1 MYNMLYVK
9 SNYSLL
15 SSLLTI
21 DDIIDYNIKNNRT
34 NAVICDDNMYGTMEF
49 IKKCNLKKIKPI
61 VGLEVS
67 FDNYKILL
75 YIKNYQGY
83 LNLIKICTRVNDN
96 SITIDDIIKYKDNLF
111 ILVPFDSLNFYLEHK
126 DKFMDIYLGFS
137 NKKEE
142 SEALVITKDIVY
154 LKPCLYKRKEDSD
167 YLKYLYLIRDG
178 KTLNDNIS
186 YDTLNKELEVTDII
200 NTYENIGLL
209 NTLKIVDECNLE
221 FPKPSLLLPI
231 YECPKGVDSSI
242 YLMSLAKAGL
252 SKRLNNN
259 VTKDYLDRLGYELN
273 IINNMGFANY
283 FLVVYDFI
291 RYAKKK
297 GILVG
302 PGRGS
307 AAGSLVAYS
316 LGITEIDPLKYN
328 LLFERFLNPERKTM
342 PDIDTD
348 IPDIY
353 RDDIINYVTDKY
365 GKKRVSGI
373 VTFGTLAAKQVLRDV
388 SRIFS
393 VPLYKVDRLTSFI
406 PVMSHKK
413 LDEFYRENEKFRAYI
428 NSDEVLSKVYKIASI
443 IEGFPRQIG
452 THAAGIVMC
461 KKDLDEVIPLTK
473 SDDMYLTGYS
483 MNYLEELGL
492 LKMDFLGIRNL
503 TIIMNVMDMVYKTRG
518 VKIEFNDIPL
528 DDNEVYKLFAN
539 SDTSGI
545 FQFES
550 NGMRGFLRKLKPS
563 SFDELSTAIALFRP
577 GPAEN
582 IDLYIARKEGRE
594 KVIYQDK
601 SLEPILKETYGIM
614 IYQEQIMQVANIYAG
629 YTLGEAD
636 ILRRAIS
643 KKKVDVLKNE
653 ESKFISKAKALGHG
667 ENISKTIFASILKFA
682 GYGFNK
688 SHAVAY
694 SLVAYKMAYLKVHYK
709 LEFYANLLNN
719 VIGASSKM
727 QEYLREIR
735 SHDLKVL
742 KPDINKSTNR
752 FVIDS
757 NNIIFPFSTIKG
769 VGTSV
774 SSLVLRSRDKEFT
787 DIYDAFS
794 KLVRSGVT
802 KKQLESLINA
812 DAFRNLGFN
821 KKTLITNLDSL
832 VNYGTLTI
840 DLDESLVLKPEIIIT
855 NEFPNSVLLEQEEEC
870 FGFYISNHPVT
881 TYKSKYQNIV
891 SINCIGNYFNKIVNV
906 MVMVEK
912 VKAIKTKK
920 NEDMAFI
927 TASDETGQVDFIF
940 FPRVYK
946 NNMDIK
952 KGDIC
957 IFTGTVEKRYD
968 ELQLVVS
975 KINYIRRENEEEE

>member
-1 MYNMLYVK
+1 MYNLLYVK

-21 DDIIDYNIKNNRT
+21 DDIIDYNIKNNR
-34 NAVICDDNMYGTMEF
+34 NSAILCDDNMYGTMEF
-49 IKKCNLKKIKPI
+49 IKKCTAKKIKPVI
-61 VGLEVS
+61 GLEVS
-67 FDNYKILL
+67 INNYKILL

-83 LNLIKICTRVNDN
+83 LNLIKICTLQNDN
-96 SITIDDIIKYKDNLF
+96 TLKIEDIIKYKDNLF
-111 ILVPFDSLNFYLEHK
+111 ILIPFNSKNFYLEYK
-126 DKFMDIYLGFS
+126 DKFNDIYLGFS
-137 NKKEE
+137 NKIEEEE
-142 SEALVITKDIVY
+142 SLVITKNVVY
-154 LKPCLYKRKEDSD
+154 LKPCLYKTKEDSD

-178 KTLNDNIS
+178 KTLNDNIT
-186 YDTLNKELEVTDII
+186 YDILDKSLEVSDII
-200 NTYENIGLL
+200 NTYDNIGLF
-209 NTLKIVDECNLE
+209 NTLKIVDDCNLE

-231 YECPKGVDSSI
+231 YECPKGVDSSL

-259 VTKDYLDRLGYELN
+259 VTKAYLDRLSYELN
-273 IINNMGFANY
+273 IINEMGFANY

-291 RYAKKK
+291 KYAKKK

-316 LGITEIDPLKYN
+316 LGITEIDPLQYN

-353 RDDIINYVTDKY
+353 RDDIINYVTNKY

-373 VTFGTLAAKQVLRDV
+373 VTFATLAAKQVLRDV

-393 VPLYKVDRLTSFI
+393 VPLYKVDKLTSYI

-413 LDEFYRENEKFRAYI
+413 LTDFFNENINFKEYI
-428 NSDEVLSKVYKIASI
+428 NSDETLKKVYKVACIL
-443 IEGFPRQIG
+443 EGFPRQIG

-473 SDDMYLTGYS
+473 NDDMYLTGYS

-503 TIIMNVMDMVYKTRG
+503 TIIMNCLDTVLKNKG
-518 VKIEFNDIPL
+518 IKIDFNNIPL
-528 DDNEVYKLFAN
+528 DDKETYDLFTR

-550 NGMRGFLRKLKPS
+550 SGMRNFLRKLKPS
-563 SFDELSTAIALFRP
+563 NFNDLVAAIALFRP

-582 IDLYIARKEGRE
+582 IDLYIARKEGKE

-601 SLEPILKETYGIM
+601 SLEEVLKDTYGIM
-614 IYQEQIMQVANIYAG
+614 IYQEQIMQVAHIYAG

-653 ESKFISKAKALGHG
+653 ESKFLEKSKSLGHD
-667 ENISKTIFASILKFA
+667 EKTSKTIFASILKFA

-719 VIGASSKM
+719 VIGAISKM

-735 SHDLKVL
+735 SHNLKVL
-742 KPDINKSTNR
+742 KPDINKSFNK
-752 FVIDS
+752 FIIHN

-774 SSLVLRSRDKEFT
+774 SSLILKARDKEFT
-787 DIYDAFS
+787 NIYEAFS
-794 KLVRSGVT
+794 KLVRAGVT
-802 KKQLESLINA
+802 KKQLETLILS
-812 DAFRNLGFN
+812 DCFRNLGYN

-832 VNYGTLTI
+832 INYGTLTI

-855 NEFPNSVLLEQEEEC
+855 NEFPNSILLEQEQAC

-881 TYKSKYQNIV
+881 AYKSKYQNIV
-891 SINCIGNYFNKIVNV
+891 SINNIGNYFNRIVNI

-920 NEDMAFI
+920 NEDMAFV
-927 TASDETGQVDFIF
+927 TASDETASLDFIL

-957 IFTGTVEKRYD
+957 LFTGTVEKRYD

-975 KINYIRRENEEEE
+975 KVEYIRRENEEE

>member
-353 RDDIINYVTDKY
+353 RNDIINYVTDKY

-735 SHDLKVL
+735 SHGLKVL

-812 DAFRNLGFN
+812 DAFRNFGFN

-881 TYKSKYQNIV
+881 THKSKYQNIV

>member
-528 DDNEVYKLFAN
+528 DDNDVYKLFAN

-774 SSLVLRSRDKEFT
+774 SSLVLKARDKEFT

-812 DAFRNLGFN
+812 DAFRNFGFN

-891 SINCIGNYFNKIVNV
+891 SINCIGNYFNRIVNV

-920 NEDMAFI
+920 NEDMAFV

>member
-34 NAVICDDNMYGTMEF
+34 NAIICDDNMYGTMEF
-49 IKKCNLKKIKPI
+49 IKKCNLKKIKPV

-96 SITIDDIIKYKDNLF
+96 TLTIEDIINYKDNLF
-111 ILVPFDSLNFYLEHK
+111 LLVPFDSLNFYLEHK
-126 DKFMDIYLGFS
+126 DKFTDIYLGFS
-137 NKKEE
+137 SKKEE

-259 VTKDYLDRLGYELN
+259 VTKDYLDRLSYELN

-307 AAGSLVAYS
+307 VAGSLVAYS

-413 LDEFYRENEKFRAYI
+413 LEEFYRENEKFRAYI

-518 VKIEFNDIPL
+518 ERIEFNDIPL
-528 DDNEVYKLFAN
+528 DDRDTYNLFAR

-563 SFDELSTAIALFRP
+563 CFDDLIAAIALFRP

-614 IYQEQIMQVANIYAG
+614 IYQEQIMQVANVYAG

-653 ESKFISKAKALGHG
+653 ESKFISKAKELGHDK
-667 ENISKTIFASILKFA
+667 NISKTIFSSILKFA

-719 VIGASSKM
+719 VIGATGKM

-752 FVIDS
+752 FVIDG

-774 SSLVLRSRDKEFT
+774 SSLVLRSRDKEFI

-794 KLVRSGVT
+794 KLVRGGVT
-802 KKQLESLINA
+802 KKQLESLITA
-812 DAFRNLGFN
+812 DAFRNFGFN

-891 SINCIGNYFNKIVNV
+891 SINYIGNYFNRIVNV

-920 NEDMAFI
+920 NEDMAFV

-946 NNMDIK
+946 NNIDIK

-975 KINYIRRENEEEE
+975 KINYIRRENEEEK

>member
-1 MYNMLYVK
+1 MYNLLYVK

-21 DDIIDYNIKNNRT
+21 DDIIDYNIKNNR
-34 NAVICDDNMYGTMEF
+34 NSAILCDDNMYGTMEF
-49 IKKCNLKKIKPI
+49 IKKCTAKKIKPVI
-61 VGLEVS
+61 GLEVS
-67 FDNYKILL
+67 INNYKILL

-83 LNLIKICTRVNDN
+83 LNLIKICTLQNDN
-96 SITIDDIIKYKDNLF
+96 TLKIEDIIKYKDNLF
-111 ILVPFDSLNFYLEHK
+111 ILIPFNSKNFYLEYK
-126 DKFMDIYLGFS
+126 DKFNDIYLGFS
-137 NKKEE
+137 NKIEEEE
-142 SEALVITKDIVY
+142 SLVITKNVVY
-154 LKPCLYKRKEDSD
+154 LKPCLYKTKEDSD

-178 KTLNDNIS
+178 KTLNDNIT
-186 YDTLNKELEVTDII
+186 YDILDKSLEVSDII
-200 NTYENIGLL
+200 NTYDNIGLF
-209 NTLKIVDECNLE
+209 NTLKIVDDCNLE

-231 YECPKGVDSSI
+231 YECPKGVDSSL

-259 VTKDYLDRLGYELN
+259 VTKAYLDRLSYELN
-273 IINNMGFANY
+273 IINEMGFANY

-291 RYAKKK
+291 KYAKKK

-316 LGITEIDPLKYN
+316 LGITEIDPLQYN

-353 RDDIINYVTDKY
+353 RDDIINYVTNKY

-373 VTFGTLAAKQVLRDV
+373 VTFATLAAKQVLRDV

-393 VPLYKVDRLTSFI
+393 VPLYKVDKLTSYI

-413 LDEFYRENEKFRAYI
+413 LTDFFNENINFKEYI
-428 NSDEVLSKVYKIASI
+428 NSDETLKKVYKVACIL
-443 IEGFPRQIG
+443 EGFPRQIG

-473 SDDMYLTGYS
+473 NDDMYLTGYS

-503 TIIMNVMDMVYKTRG
+503 TIIMNCLDTVLKNKG
-518 VKIEFNDIPL
+518 IKIDFNNIPL
-528 DDNEVYKLFAN
+528 DDKETYDLFTR

-550 NGMRGFLRKLKPS
+550 SGMRNFLRKLKPS
-563 SFDELSTAIALFRP
+563 NFNDLVAAIALFRP

-582 IDLYIARKEGRE
+582 IDLYIARKEGKE

-601 SLEPILKETYGIM
+601 SLEEVLKDTYGIM
-614 IYQEQIMQVANIYAG
+614 IYQEQIMQVAHIYAG

-653 ESKFISKAKALGHG
+653 ESKFLEKSKSLGHD
-667 ENISKTIFASILKFA
+667 EKTSKTIFASILKFA

-719 VIGASSKM
+719 VIGAISKM

-735 SHDLKVL
+735 SHNLKVL
-742 KPDINKSTNR
+742 KPDINKSFNK
-752 FVIDS
+752 FIIH
-757 NNIIFPFSTIKG
+757 NNNTIFPFSTIKG

-774 SSLVLRSRDKEFT
+774 SSLILKARDKEFT
-787 DIYDAFS
+787 NIYEAFS
-794 KLVRSGVT
+794 KLVRAGVT
-802 KKQLESLINA
+802 KKQLETLILS
-812 DAFRNLGFN
+812 DCFRNLGYN

-832 VNYGTLTI
+832 INYGTITI
-840 DLDESLVLKPEIIIT
+840 DLDES
-855 NEFPNSVLLEQEEEC
+855 
-870 FGFYISNHPVT
+870 
-881 TYKSKYQNIV
+881 
-891 SINCIGNYFNKIVNV
+891 
-906 MVMVEK
+906 
-912 VKAIKTKK
+912 
-920 NEDMAFI
+920 
-927 TASDETGQVDFIF
+927 
-940 FPRVYK
+940 
-946 NNMDIK
+946 
-952 KGDIC
+952 
-957 IFTGTVEKRYD
+957 
-968 ELQLVVS
+968 
-975 KINYIRRENEEEE
+975 

>member
-406 PVMSHKK
+406 HVMSHKK

-528 DDNEVYKLFAN
+528 DDNDVYKLFAN

-812 DAFRNLGFN
+812 DAFRNFGFN

-881 TYKSKYQNIV
+881 THKSKYQNIV
-891 SINCIGNYFNKIVNV
+891 SINCIGNYFNRIVNV

-920 NEDMAFI
+920 NEDMAFV

>member
-1 MYNMLYVK
+1 MFNMFYVK

-15 SSLLTI
+15 NSLLTI
-21 DDIIDYNIKNNRT
+21 DDIINYNIEKKNKV
-34 NAVICDDNMYGTMEF
+34 AILCDNNMYGTMEF
-49 IKKCNLKKIKPI
+49 IKKCQEQGLKPI
-61 VGLEVS
+61 VGLEITIE
-67 FDNYKILL
+67 NYKVLL
-75 YIKNYQGY
+75 FVKNYQGY
-83 LNLIKICTRVNDN
+83 LNLIKICTRQNDR
-96 SITIDDIIKYKDNLF
+96 TLTLEDISEYKDNLIF
-111 ILVPFDSLNFYLEHK
+111 LVPYSDLKFYLDYRNK
-126 DKFMDIYLGFS
+126 IDDIYLGFS

-142 SEALVITKDIVY
+142 LDALVITKDIIY
-154 LKPCLYKRKEDSD
+154 LKMCLYKNKEDCD

-178 KTLNDNIS
+178 KTLNDNVI
-186 YDTLNKELEVTDII
+186 YDVLDKELVVSDVV
-200 NTYENIGLL
+200 NTYENIGLF
-209 NTLKIVDECNLE
+209 NTLKVGDECNLE
-221 FPKPSLLLPI
+221 FPKFSLLMPL
-231 YECPKGVDSSI
+231 YECPNGVDASI
-242 YLMSLAKAGL
+242 YLENLAKAGL
-252 SKRLNNN
+252 SKRLNRN
-259 VTKDYLDRLGYELN
+259 VNKVYFDRLKYELD
-273 IINNMGFANY
+273 IINKMGFANY

-291 RYAKKK
+291 RYAKKN

-316 LGITEIDPLKYN
+316 LGITEIDPIQYN

-348 IPDIY
+348 IPDVY
-353 RDDIINYVTDKY
+353 REDIISYVTNKY
-365 GKKRVSGI
+365 GEKKVSGI
-373 VTFGTLAAKQVLRDV
+373 VTFSTLAAKQVLRDV
-388 SRIFS
+388 CRVFN

-406 PVMSHKK
+406 PLMSHKK
-413 LDEFYRENEKFRAYI
+413 LIDFFNENNSFKQYI
-428 NSDEVLSKVYKIASI
+428 LNDNILTKVYKVALI

-461 KKDLDEVIPLTK
+461 RKDLDEVIPLTK
-473 SDDMYLTGYS
+473 NDDMYLTGYS

-503 TIIMNVMDMVYKTRG
+503 TIIMNIMKMVKENRN
-518 VKIEFNDIPL
+518 IAIDFNTIPL
-528 DDNEVYKLFAN
+528 DDSRVYELF
-539 SDTSGI
+539 SKGDTSGI

-550 NGMRGFLRKLKPS
+550 SGMRGFLRKLKPNN
-563 SFDELSTAIALFRP
+563 FNDIVAAIALFRP

-601 SLEPILKETYGIM
+601 SLEGVLRDTYGIM
-614 IYQEQIMQVANIYAG
+614 IYQEQIMQVAHMYAG

-643 KKKVDVLKNE
+643 KKKIDVLQAE
-653 ESKFISKAKALGHG
+653 ESKFLYKAKELGHDYDT
-667 ENISKTIFASILKFA
+667 SKTIFASIMKFA

-735 SHDLKVL
+735 SHNLKVL
-742 KPDINKSTNR
+742 KPDINKSFNK
-752 FVIDS
+752 FVVSD

-774 SSLVLRSRDKEFT
+774 SSLVLKARDKEFV

-794 KLVRSGVT
+794 KLVRAGVT
-802 KKQLESLINA
+802 KKQLESLILA
-812 DAFRNLGFN
+812 GAFRNFGYN
-821 KKTLITNLDSL
+821 KRTLITNLDSL
-832 VNYGTLTI
+832 SNYGTLTI
-840 DLDESLVLKPEIIIT
+840 DLDESLVLKPEITVI
-855 NEFPNSVLLEQEEEC
+855 NEFPNNILLEQEQTY

-881 TYKSKYQNIV
+881 TYKSKYQNVV
-891 SINCIGNYFNKIVNV
+891 SINNVSNYFNKIVNV
-906 MVMVEK
+906 MIMVEK

-920 NEDMAFI
+920 NEDMAFV
-927 TASDETGQVDFIF
+927 TASDETGSLDFIF
-940 FPRVYK
+940 FPKVYK
-946 NNMDIK
+946 NNMNVK

-975 KINYIRRENEEEE
+975 KVDYIRRENEEA

>member
-1 MYNMLYVK
+1 MYNLLYVK

-15 SSLLTI
+15 NSLLTI
-21 DDIIDYNIKNNRT
+21 DDIIDFNLKNNKT
-34 NAVICDDNMYGTMEF
+34 AAVICDDNMYGVMEF
-49 IKKCNLKKIKPI
+49 IKKCSAKKIKPV

-67 FDNYKILL
+67 IDNYKILL
-75 YIKNYQGY
+75 YTKNYQGY
-83 LNLIKICTRVNDN
+83 LNLIKICTRQNDY
-96 SITIDDIIKYKDNLF
+96 TLKLEDIIQYKDNLIF
-111 ILVPFDSLNFYLEHK
+111 VIPFSSLDFYLK
-126 DKFMDIYLGFS
+126 NKNNLVDIYLGFS
-137 NKKEE
+137 NKQEE
-142 SEALVITKDIVY
+142 SEALIITKNIVY
-154 LKPCLYKRKEDSD
+154 IKLCLYKTKEDSD

-178 KTLNDNIS
+178 KTINDNIT
-186 YDTLNKELEVTDII
+186 YDILDKELEVRDII
-200 NTYENIGLL
+200 NTYENVGLL
-209 NTLKIVDECNLE
+209 NTLKIVESCNLE
-221 FPKPSLLLPI
+221 FPKSSLLLPI
-231 YECPKGVDSSI
+231 YECPKGIETSI

-252 SKRLNNN
+252 TKRLNNN
-259 VTKDYLDRLGYELN
+259 VPKKYLDRLSYELN
-273 IINNMGFANY
+273 IIKKLGFANY

-328 LLFERFLNPERKTM
+328 LLFERFLNPERETM

-353 RDDIINYVTDKY
+353 RDDLINYVTDKY

-373 VTFGTLAAKQVLRDV
+373 VTFATLAAKQVLRDV
-388 SRIFS
+388 CRIFS
-393 VPLYKVDRLTSFI
+393 VPLYKVDKLTSFI

-413 LDEFYRENEKFRAYI
+413 LSDFYNENSNFKEY
-428 NSDEVLSKVYKIASI
+428 VLSDNTLSKIYKISCTL
-443 IEGFPRQIG
+443 EGFPRQIG

-473 SDDMYLTGYS
+473 SDNMYLTGYS

-503 TIIMNVMDMVYKTRG
+503 TIIMNVIDMVFKNRG
-518 VKIEFNDIPL
+518 VKIDFNNIPL
-528 DDNEVYKLFAN
+528 DDSEVYNLFAS

-550 NGMRGFLRKLKPS
+550 NGMRSFLRKLKPT
-563 SFDELSTAIALFRP
+563 SFADLIAAIALFRP

-601 SLEPILKETYGIM
+601 SLEPILKDTYGIM
-614 IYQEQIMQVANIYAG
+614 IYQEQIMQVAHVYAG

-643 KKKVDVLKNE
+643 KKKVDILKNE
-653 ESKFISKAKALGHG
+653 ESKFIDKALKLGHDI
-667 ENISKTIFASILKFA
+667 NTSKTIFASILKFA

-719 VIGASSKM
+719 VIGATTKM
-727 QEYLREIR
+727 QEYLREVR
-735 SHDLKVL
+735 SHNLKVL
-742 KPDINKSTNR
+742 KPDINKSTNK
-752 FVIDS
+752 FVIDD
-757 NNIIFPFSTIKG
+757 NNIIFPFTTIKG
-769 VGTSV
+769 VGLSV
-774 SSLVLRSRDKEFT
+774 SNLVLKSRDKEFI

-794 KLVRSGVT
+794 KLIRNGVT
-802 KKQLESLINA
+802 KKQLETLINA

-821 KKTLITNLDSL
+821 KKTLVTNLDSL

-840 DLDESLVLKPEIIIT
+840 DLDESLVLKPEMIIT
-855 NEFPNSVLLEQEEEC
+855 NEFSNSILLEQEQNC

-881 TYKSKYQNIV
+881 TYKSKYQNII
-891 SINCIGNYFNKIVNV
+891 SINNISNYFNKIINV

-912 VKAIKTKK
+912 IKVIKTKK

-927 TASDETGQVDFIF
+927 TASDETGFLDFIF

-946 NNMDIK
+946 NNMNIK

-957 IFTGTVEKRYD
+957 IFTGTVEKRYN

-975 KINYIRRENEEEE
+975 KIEYIRRENEEE

>member
-34 NAVICDDNMYGTMEF
+34 NAIICDDNMYGTMEF
-49 IKKCNLKKIKPI
+49 IKKCNLKKIKPV

-96 SITIDDIIKYKDNLF
+96 TLTIEDIINYKDNLF
-111 ILVPFDSLNFYLEHK
+111 LLVPFDSLNFYLEHK
-126 DKFMDIYLGFS
+126 DKFTDIYLGFS

-209 NTLKIVDECNLE
+209 NTLKIVDECILE

-259 VTKDYLDRLGYELN
+259 VTKDYLDRLSYELN

-413 LDEFYRENEKFRAYI
+413 LEEFYRENEKFRAYI
-428 NSDEVLSKVYKIASI
+428 NSDETLSKVYKVASI

-518 VKIEFNDIPL
+518 ERIEFNDIPL
-528 DDNEVYKLFAN
+528 DDRDTYTLFAR

-563 SFDELSTAIALFRP
+563 SFDDLIAAIALFRP

-653 ESKFISKAKALGHG
+653 ESKFISKAKELGHD
-667 ENISKTIFASILKFA
+667 ESISKTIFASILKFA

-752 FVIDS
+752 FVIDG

-774 SSLVLRSRDKEFT
+774 SSLVLRSRDKKIT

-794 KLVRSGVT
+794 KLVRGGVT
-802 KKQLESLINA
+802 KKQLESLIKA
-812 DAFRNLGFN
+812 DAFRNLGYN

-855 NEFPNSVLLEQEEEC
+855 NEFPNSVLLEQEEDC

-891 SINCIGNYFNKIVNV
+891 SINCIGNYFNRIVNV

>member
-1 MYNMLYVK
+1 MIIIYNMLYVK

-49 IKKCNLKKIKPI
+49 IKKCNLKKIKPV

-111 ILVPFDSLNFYLEHK
+111 VLVPFDSLNFYLEHK
-126 DKFMDIYLGFS
+126 DKFTDIYLGFS

-461 KKDLDEVIPLTK
+461 
-473 SDDMYLTGYS
+473 
-483 MNYLEELGL
+483 
-492 LKMDFLGIRNL
+492 
-503 TIIMNVMDMVYKTRG
+503 
-518 VKIEFNDIPL
+518 
-528 DDNEVYKLFAN
+528 
-539 SDTSGI
+539 
-545 FQFES
+545 
-550 NGMRGFLRKLKPS
+550 
-563 SFDELSTAIALFRP
+563 
-577 GPAEN
+577 
-582 IDLYIARKEGRE
+582 
-594 KVIYQDK
+594 
-601 SLEPILKETYGIM
+601 
-614 IYQEQIMQVANIYAG
+614 
-629 YTLGEAD
+629 
-636 ILRRAIS
+636 
-643 KKKVDVLKNE
+643 
-653 ESKFISKAKALGHG
+653 
-667 ENISKTIFASILKFA
+667 
-682 GYGFNK
+682 
-688 SHAVAY
+688 
-694 SLVAYKMAYLKVHYK
+694 
-709 LEFYANLLNN
+709 
-719 VIGASSKM
+719 
-727 QEYLREIR
+727 
-735 SHDLKVL
+735 
-742 KPDINKSTNR
+742 
-752 FVIDS
+752 
-757 NNIIFPFSTIKG
+757 
-769 VGTSV
+769 
-774 SSLVLRSRDKEFT
+774 
-787 DIYDAFS
+787 
-794 KLVRSGVT
+794 
-802 KKQLESLINA
+802 
-812 DAFRNLGFN
+812 
-821 KKTLITNLDSL
+821 
-832 VNYGTLTI
+832 
-840 DLDESLVLKPEIIIT
+840 
-855 NEFPNSVLLEQEEEC
+855 
-870 FGFYISNHPVT
+870 
-881 TYKSKYQNIV
+881 
-891 SINCIGNYFNKIVNV
+891 
-906 MVMVEK
+906 
-912 VKAIKTKK
+912 
-920 NEDMAFI
+920 
-927 TASDETGQVDFIF
+927 
-940 FPRVYK
+940 
-946 NNMDIK
+946 
-952 KGDIC
+952 
-957 IFTGTVEKRYD
+957 
-968 ELQLVVS
+968 
-975 KINYIRRENEEEE
+975 

>member
-34 NAVICDDNMYGTMEF
+34 NAIICDDNMYGTMEF
-49 IKKCNLKKIKPI
+49 IKKCNLKKIKPV

-111 ILVPFDSLNFYLEHK
+111 LLVPFDSLNFYLEHK
-126 DKFMDIYLGFS
+126 DKFTDIYLGFS

-154 LKPCLYKRKEDSD
+154 LKPCLYKSKEDSD

-221 FPKPSLLLPI
+221 FPKPILLLPI

-413 LDEFYRENEKFRAYI
+413 LEEFYRENEKFRAYI

-518 VKIEFNDIPL
+518 ERIEFNDIPL
-528 DDNEVYKLFAN
+528 DDRDTYNLFAR

-563 SFDELSTAIALFRP
+563 SFDDLIAAIALFRP

-614 IYQEQIMQVANIYAG
+614 IYQEQIMQVANVYAG

-653 ESKFISKAKALGHG
+653 ESKFISKAKELGHD
-667 ENISKTIFASILKFA
+667 ESISKTIFASILKFA

-742 KPDINKSTNR
+742 KP
-752 FVIDS
+752 
-757 NNIIFPFSTIKG
+757 
-769 VGTSV
+769 
-774 SSLVLRSRDKEFT
+774 
-787 DIYDAFS
+787 
-794 KLVRSGVT
+794 
-802 KKQLESLINA
+802 
-812 DAFRNLGFN
+812 
-821 KKTLITNLDSL
+821 
-832 VNYGTLTI
+832 
-840 DLDESLVLKPEIIIT
+840 
-855 NEFPNSVLLEQEEEC
+855 
-870 FGFYISNHPVT
+870 
-881 TYKSKYQNIV
+881 
-891 SINCIGNYFNKIVNV
+891 
-906 MVMVEK
+906 
-912 VKAIKTKK
+912 
-920 NEDMAFI
+920 
-927 TASDETGQVDFIF
+927 
-940 FPRVYK
+940 
-946 NNMDIK
+946 
-952 KGDIC
+952 
-957 IFTGTVEKRYD
+957 
-968 ELQLVVS
+968 
-975 KINYIRRENEEEE
+975 

>member
-1 MYNMLYVK
+1 MYNLLYVK

-21 DDIIDYNIKNNRT
+21 DDIIDYSINNNIP
-34 NAVICDDNMYGTMEF
+34 NAVIVDDNMYGVMEF
-49 IKKCNLKKIKPI
+49 IKKCNLKKIKPVI
-61 VGLEVS
+61 GLELAIN
-67 FDNYKILL
+67 NYKILAFV
-75 YIKNYQGY
+75 KNYNGY
-83 LNLIKICTRVNDN
+83 LNLIKLCTLQNDK
-96 SITIDDIIKYKDNLF
+96 TLKIDDIFNHQDNLIF
-111 ILVPFDSLNFYLEHK
+111 TIPYNSLDFYLNYK
-126 DKFMDIYLGFS
+126 DKFQEIYLGFS
-137 NKKEE
+137 NKLEE
-142 SEALVITKDIVY
+142 GESLVITKNVVY

-178 KTLNDNIS
+178 KTLNDNIT
-186 YDTLNKELEVTDII
+186 YDILNKELEVTDII
-200 NTYENIGLL
+200 NTYDNIGLL
-209 NTLKIVDECNLE
+209 NTLKIVDSCNLE
-221 FPKPSLLLPI
+221 FPKAQLLLPI
-231 YECPKGVDSSI
+231 YECPNGVSSSI
-242 YLMSLAKAGL
+242 YLASLSKVGL

-259 VTKDYLDRLGYELN
+259 ISKEYIDRLNYEISVIDKL
-273 IINNMGFANY
+273 GFSNY

-373 VTFGTLAAKQVLRDV
+373 VTFGTLAAKQVLRDI

-413 LDEFYRENEKFRAYI
+413 LSELIGENNSFREYI
-428 NSDEVLSKVYKIASI
+428 NSDETLSKVFKIASI

-461 KKDLDEVIPLTK
+461 RKDLDEVIPLTK
-473 SDDMYLTGYS
+473 NDDMYLTGYS

-503 TIIMNVMDMVYKTRG
+503 TIIMNVIDMVLKNRG
-518 VKIEFNDIPL
+518 VKIDFNNIPL
-528 DDNEVYKLFAN
+528 NDSDVYRLFAN
-539 SDTSGI
+539 GETTGI

-550 NGMRGFLRKLKPS
+550 SGMRNFLRKLKPN
-563 SFDELSTAIALFRP
+563 SFDDLIAAIALFRP

-582 IDLYIARKEGRE
+582 IDLYIARREGKE

-601 SLEPILKETYGIM
+601 LLEPILKETYGIM
-614 IYQEQIMQVANIYAG
+614 IYQEQIMRVANVYAG

-643 KKKVDVLKNE
+643 KKKVNVLKSE
-653 ESKFISKAKALGHG
+653 ESRFLEKASKLGHDI
-667 ENISKTIFASILKFA
+667 NTSKTIFACILKFA

-709 LEFYANLLNN
+709 LEFYTNLLNN
-719 VIGASSKM
+719 VIGATSKM
-727 QEYLREIR
+727 QEYIREIR
-735 SHDLKVL
+735 SHNIKVL
-742 KPDINKSTNR
+742 KPDINKSTDK
-752 FVIDS
+752 FIIDDG
-757 NNIIFPFSTIKG
+757 NIIFPITTIKG

-774 SSLVLRSRDKEFT
+774 SSLVIRARDKKFT
-787 DIYDAFS
+787 DIYEAFS
-794 KLVRSGVT
+794 RLVSSGVS
-802 KKQLESLINA
+802 KKQLESLIKA
-812 DAFRNLGFN
+812 DVFRGFGYN

-832 VNYGTLTI
+832 VNYGSLTI

-855 NEFPNSVLLEQEEEC
+855 NEYQDSVLLEQEIEC

-881 TYKSKYQNIV
+881 AYKGKYQNTVNIKM
-891 SINCIGNYFNKIVNV
+891 IGNYFNRIVSV
-906 MVMVEK
+906 IVMVEK

-927 TASDETGQVDFIF
+927 TSSDETGSIDFIF
-940 FPRVYK
+940 FPRVYR
-946 NNMDIK
+946 NYMDIK

-968 ELQLVVS
+968 ELQVVVS
-975 KINYIRRENEEEE
+975 KMTFLRRENEEE

>member
-774 SSLVLRSRDKEFT
+774 SSLVLKARDKEFT

-812 DAFRNLGFN
+812 DAFRNFGFN

-927 TASDETGQVDFIF
+927 TASDETGSIDFIF

>member
-1 MYNMLYVK
+1 MFNMLYVK

-21 DDIIDYNIKNNRT
+21 DDIIDYNVKNNRT

-49 IKKCNLKKIKPI
+49 IKKCNLKKIKPVI
-61 VGLEVS
+61 GLEVS
-67 FDNYKILL
+67 INNYKILL

-96 SITIDDIIKYKDNLF
+96 TLTIEDIINYKDNLF
-111 ILVPFDSLNFYLEHK
+111 FLVSFSSLDFYLEYR
-126 DKFMDIYLGFS
+126 DKIKDIYLGFS

-142 SEALVITKDIVY
+142 SEALVITRDIVY
-154 LKPCLYKRKEDSD
+154 LKPCLYKNKEDSD

-178 KTLNDNIS
+178 KTLNDNIN
-186 YDTLNKELEVTDII
+186 YDILNKELEVTDII
-200 NTYENIGLL
+200 NTYDNIGLL

-242 YLMSLAKAGL
+242 YLISLARAGL
-252 SKRLNNN
+252 TKRLNNN
-259 VTKDYLDRLGYELN
+259 VSKEYLDRLSYELN

-353 RDDIINYVTDKY
+353 RDDIINYVTNKY

-413 LDEFYRENEKFRAYI
+413 LDEFYKENNNFREYI
-428 NSDEVLSKVYKIASI
+428 KNDEVLSKVYKIASI

-503 TIIMNVMDMVYKTRG
+503 TIIMNVMDMVYNTREI
-518 VKIEFNDIPL
+518 KIDFNNIPL
-528 DDNEVYKLFAN
+528 DDRDTYDLFAR

-550 NGMRGFLRKLKPS
+550 SGMRNFLRKLKPS
-563 SFDELSTAIALFRP
+563 CFDDLIAAIALFRP

-614 IYQEQIMQVANIYAG
+614 IYQEQIMQVANVYAG

-643 KKKVDVLKNE
+643 KKKIDVLKNE
-653 ESKFISKAKALGHG
+653 ESKFISKAKALGHD
-667 ENISKTIFASILKFA
+667 EKISKTIFASILKFA

-719 VIGASSKM
+719 VIGATGKM
-727 QEYLREIR
+727 QEYLREVR
-735 SHDLKVL
+735 SHNLKVL

-752 FVIDS
+752 FIIDN
-757 NNIIFPFSTIKG
+757 NNIIFPFTTIKG
-769 VGTSV
+769 VGSSV
-774 SSLVLRSRDKEFT
+774 SNVVLRSRDKEFA

-794 KLVRSGVT
+794 KLVRGGVT

-812 DAFRNLGFN
+812 DAFRNLGYN

-832 VNYGTLTI
+832 VNYGSLTI

-855 NEFPNSVLLEQEEEC
+855 NEFPNSVLLDQEIDC

-881 TYKSKYQNIV
+881 AYKSKYQNI
-891 SINCIGNYFNKIVNV
+891 ININNLSNYFNRIVST

-920 NEDMAFI
+920 NEDMAFV
-927 TASDETGQVDFIF
+927 TASDETGSIDFIF

-957 IFTGTVEKRYD
+957 IFTGTVEKRFN
-968 ELQLVVS
+968 ELQLVIS
-975 KINYIRRENEEEE
+975 KIEYVRRENEEEE

>member
-21 DDIIDYNIKNNRT
+21 DDIIDYNIKNNR
-34 NAVICDDNMYGTMEF
+34 NSAILCDDNMYGTMEF
-49 IKKCNLKKIKPI
+49 IKKCTAKKIKPVI
-61 VGLEVS
+61 GLEVS
-67 FDNYKILL
+67 INNYKILL

-83 LNLIKICTRVNDN
+83 LNLIKICTLQNDN
-96 SITIDDIIKYKDNLF
+96 TLKIEDIIKYKDNLF
-111 ILVPFDSLNFYLEHK
+111 ILIPFNSKNFYLEYK
-126 DKFMDIYLGFS
+126 DKFNDIYLGFS
-137 NKKEE
+137 NKIEEEE
-142 SEALVITKDIVY
+142 SLVITKNVVY
-154 LKPCLYKRKEDSD
+154 LKPCLYKTKEDSD

-178 KTLNDNIS
+178 KTLNDNIT
-186 YDTLNKELEVTDII
+186 YDILDKSLEVSDII
-200 NTYENIGLL
+200 NTYDNIGLF
-209 NTLKIVDECNLE
+209 NTLKIVDDCNLE

-231 YECPKGVDSSI
+231 YECPKGVDSSL

-259 VTKDYLDRLGYELN
+259 VTKAYLDRLSYELN
-273 IINNMGFANY
+273 IINEMGFANY

-291 RYAKKK
+291 KYAKKK

-316 LGITEIDPLKYN
+316 LGITEIDPLQYN

-353 RDDIINYVTDKY
+353 RDDIINYVTNKY

-373 VTFGTLAAKQVLRDV
+373 VTFATLAAKQVLRDV

-393 VPLYKVDRLTSFI
+393 VPLYKVDKLTSYI

-413 LDEFYRENEKFRAYI
+413 LTDFFNENINFKEYI
-428 NSDEVLSKVYKIASI
+428 NSDETLKKVYKVACIL
-443 IEGFPRQIG
+443 EGFPRQIG

-473 SDDMYLTGYS
+473 NDDMYLTGYS

-503 TIIMNVMDMVYKTRG
+503 TIIMNCLDTVLKNKG
-518 VKIEFNDIPL
+518 IKIDFNNIPL
-528 DDNEVYKLFAN
+528 DDKETYDLFTR

-550 NGMRGFLRKLKPS
+550 SGMRNFLRKLKPS
-563 SFDELSTAIALFRP
+563 NFNDLVAAIALFRP

-582 IDLYIARKEGRE
+582 IDLYIARKEGKE

-601 SLEPILKETYGIM
+601 SLEEVLKDTYGIM
-614 IYQEQIMQVANIYAG
+614 IYQEQIMQVAHIYAG

-653 ESKFISKAKALGHG
+653 ESKFLEKSKSLGHD
-667 ENISKTIFASILKFA
+667 EKTSKTIFASILKFA

-719 VIGASSKM
+719 VIGAISKM

-735 SHDLKVL
+735 SHNLKVL
-742 KPDINKSTNR
+742 KPDINKSFNK
-752 FVIDS
+752 FIIH
-757 NNIIFPFSTIKG
+757 NNNTIFPFSTIKG

-774 SSLVLRSRDKEFT
+774 SSLILKARDKEFT
-787 DIYDAFS
+787 NIYEAFS
-794 KLVRSGVT
+794 KLVRAGVT
-802 KKQLESLINA
+802 KKQLETLILS
-812 DAFRNLGFN
+812 DCFRNLGYN

-832 VNYGTLTI
+832 INYGTLTI

-855 NEFPNSVLLEQEEEC
+855 NEFPNSILLEQEQAC

-881 TYKSKYQNIV
+881 AYKSKYQNIV
-891 SINCIGNYFNKIVNV
+891 SINNIGNYFNRIVNI

-920 NEDMAFI
+920 NEDMAFV
-927 TASDETGQVDFIF
+927 TASDETASLDFIL

-957 IFTGTVEKRYD
+957 LFTGTVEKRYD

-975 KINYIRRENEEEE
+975 KVEYIRRENEEE

>member
-34 NAVICDDNMYGTMEF
+34 SAVICDDNMYGTMEF
-49 IKKCNLKKIKPI
+49 IKKCNLKKIKPV

-111 ILVPFDSLNFYLEHK
+111 LLVPFDSLNFYLEHK
-126 DKFMDIYLGFS
+126 DKFTDIYLGFS

-231 YECPKGVDSSI
+231 YECPKDVDSSI

-259 VTKDYLDRLGYELN
+259 VTKDYLDRLCYELN

-348 IPDIY
+348 IPDVY

-413 LDEFYRENEKFRAYI
+413 LEEFYRENEKFRAYI
-428 NSDEVLSKVYKIASI
+428 NSDETLSKVYKIASI

-518 VKIEFNDIPL
+518 ERIEFNDIPL
-528 DDNEVYKLFAN
+528 DDNEVYRLFAN

-594 KVIYQDK
+594 KVIYQDE

-614 IYQEQIMQVANIYAG
+614 IYQEQIMQVANVYAG

-653 ESKFISKAKALGHG
+653 ESKFISKAKALGHD
-667 ENISKTIFASILKFA
+667 ESISKTIFASILKFA

-774 SSLVLRSRDKEFT
+774 SSLVLKSRDKEFT

-794 KLVRSGVT
+794 KLVRGGVT
-802 KKQLESLINA
+802 KKQLEYLIK
-812 DAFRNLGFN
+812 DDDFRNLGYN

-855 NEFPNSVLLEQEEEC
+855 NEFPNSVLLEQEEDC

-891 SINCIGNYFNKIVNV
+891 SINCIGNYFNRIVNV

-920 NEDMAFI
+920 NEDMAFV
-927 TASDETGQVDFIF
+927 TSSDETGQIDFIF

>member
-126 DKFMDIYLGFS
+126 DKFTDIYLGFS

-154 LKPCLYKRKEDSD
+154 LKPCLYKSKEDSD

-528 DDNEVYKLFAN
+528 DDNDVYKLFAN

-812 DAFRNLGFN
+812 DAFRNFGFN

-881 TYKSKYQNIV
+881 THKSKYQNIV
-891 SINCIGNYFNKIVNV
+891 SINCIGNYFNRIVNV

-920 NEDMAFI
+920 NEDMAFV

>member
-154 LKPCLYKRKEDSD
+154 LKPCLYKSKEDSD

-221 FPKPSLLLPI
+221 LPKPSLLLPI
-231 YECPKGVDSSI
+231 YECPKDVDSSI

-528 DDNEVYKLFAN
+528 DDNDVYKLFAN

-653 ESKFISKAKALGHG
+653 ESKFISKAKALGHD
-667 ENISKTIFASILKFA
+667 ESISKTIFASILKFA

-719 VIGASSKM
+719 VIGATGKM

-752 FVIDS
+752 FVIDG

-802 KKQLESLINA
+802 KKQLESLITA

-881 TYKSKYQNIV
+881 THKSKYQNIV
-891 SINCIGNYFNKIVNV
+891 SINCIGNYFNRIVNV

-920 NEDMAFI
+920 NEDMAFV

>member
-126 DKFMDIYLGFS
+126 DKFTDIYLGFS

-528 DDNEVYKLFAN
+528 DDNDVYKLFAN

-601 SLEPILKETYGIM
+601 SLEHILKETYGIM

-653 ESKFISKAKALGHG
+653 ESKFISKAKALGHD
-667 ENISKTIFASILKFA
+667 ESISKTIFASILKFA

-774 SSLVLRSRDKEFT
+774 SSLVLKARDKEFT

-812 DAFRNLGFN
+812 DAFRNFGFN

-881 TYKSKYQNIV
+881 THKSKYQNIV
-891 SINCIGNYFNKIVNV
+891 SINCIGNYFNRIVNV

-920 NEDMAFI
+920 NEDMAFV

>member
-1 MYNMLYVK
+1 MNQILATSNPTTKKTKQKRSGGPADIKTVVRVFAIVMLVFGMFMIGTGSYAIYKDNEANNSEV
-9 SNYSLL
+9 
-15 SSLLTI
+15 
-21 DDIIDYNIKNNRT
+21 IKPVITETVNEDNT
-34 NAVICDDNMYGTMEF
+34 AVILNVTHDKAIDRIEYSWNNGEVQTITGNGRRNIEVDIEIPGGTNTLNVKAIDVQGQE
-49 IKKCNLKKIKPI
+49 ISTDKK
-61 VGLEVS
+61 
-67 FDNYKILL
+67 Y
-75 YIKNYQGY
+75 
-83 LNLIKICTRVNDN
+83 
-96 SITIDDIIKYKDNLF
+96 TIDDIIKYKDNLF
-111 ILVPFDSLNFYLEHK
+111 FLIPFSSLNFYLEYK
-126 DKFMDIYLGFS
+126 DKITDIYLGFS

-142 SEALVITKDIVY
+142 SDALVITKDVVY
-154 LKPCLYKRKEDSD
+154 LKPCLYKNKEDSD

-178 KTLNDNIS
+178 KTLNDNVT
-186 YDTLNKELEVTDII
+186 YDILDKAIEDSDVI
-200 NTYENIGLL
+200 NTYSNIGLL
-209 NTLKIVDECNLE
+209 NTLKIVDACNLE
-221 FPKPSLLLPI
+221 FPKASLLLPI

-242 YLMSLAKAGL
+242 YLISLAKAGL
-252 SKRLNNN
+252 TKRLNNN
-259 VTKDYLDRLGYELN
+259 ITKDYLDRLSYELD
-273 IINNMGFANY
+273 IIKNMVFSNY

-353 RDDIINYVTDKY
+353 RDDIINYVTNKY

-373 VTFGTLAAKQVLRDV
+373 VTFGTLAAKQVLRDT
-388 SRIFS
+388 SRIFN

-413 LDEFYRENEKFRAYI
+413 LNEFYKENNNFREYI
-428 NSDEVLSKVYKIASI
+428 NSDITLSKVYKVASI

-461 KKDLDEVIPLTK
+461 KMDLDEVIPLTK

-518 VKIEFNDIPL
+518 ERIDFNTIPL
-528 DDNEVYKLFAN
+528 DDRDTYNLFAR

-550 NGMRGFLRKLKPS
+550 NGMRSFLRKLKPS
-563 SFDELSTAIALFRP
+563 SFDDLIAAIALFRP

-614 IYQEQIMQVANIYAG
+614 IYQEQIMQVAHVYAG

-653 ESKFISKAKALGHG
+653 ESKFISKAKALGHDDAT
-667 ENISKTIFASILKFA
+667 SKTLFASILKFA

-709 LEFYANLLNN
+709 LEFYVNLLNN
-719 VIGASSKM
+719 VIGAAGKM
-727 QEYLREIR
+727 QEYIREIR
-735 SHDLKVL
+735 SNNIKVL
-742 KPDINKSTNR
+742 KPNINKSTNG
-752 FVIDS
+752 FVIDG

-769 VGTSV
+769 VGSSV
-774 SSLVLRSRDKEFT
+774 SNLVLKARDEEFT

-794 KLVRSGVT
+794 KLVRCGVT

-812 DAFRNLGFN
+812 DAFRNLGYN

-832 VNYGTLTI
+832 VNYGSLTI

-855 NEFPNSVLLEQEEEC
+855 NEYQDSVLLEQEIEC

-881 TYKSKYQNIV
+881 I
-891 SINCIGNYFNKIVNV
+891 
-906 MVMVEK
+906 
-912 VKAIKTKK
+912 
-920 NEDMAFI
+920 
-927 TASDETGQVDFIF
+927 
-940 FPRVYK
+940 YK
-946 NNMDIK
+946 NNYNNIIGLSKTGKNNFIVALKECNINPSNIK
-952 KGDIC
+952 SFKFLIIDHKFNKQC
-957 IFTGTVEKRYD
+957 
-968 ELQLVVS
+968 L
-975 KINYIRRENEEEE
+975 

>member
-21 DDIIDYNIKNNRT
+21 DDIIDFNIKNNRT
-34 NAVICDDNMYGTMEF
+34 NAIICDDNMYGTMEF
-49 IKKCNLKKIKPI
+49 IKKCNLKKIKPV

-111 ILVPFDSLNFYLEHK
+111 LLVPFDSLNFYLEHK
-126 DKFMDIYLGFS
+126 DKFTDIYLGFS

-221 FPKPSLLLPI
+221 LPKPSLLLPI

-413 LDEFYRENEKFRAYI
+413 LEEFYRENEKFRAYI
-428 NSDEVLSKVYKIASI
+428 NSDETLSKVYKVASI

-518 VKIEFNDIPL
+518 ERIEFNDIPL
-528 DDNEVYKLFAN
+528 DDNEVYRLFAN

-563 SFDELSTAIALFRP
+563 SFDDLIAAIALFRP

-614 IYQEQIMQVANIYAG
+614 IYQEQIMQVANVYAG

-653 ESKFISKAKALGHG
+653 ESKFISKAKELGHD
-667 ENISKTIFASILKFA
+667 ESISKTIFASILKFA

-752 FVIDS
+752 FVIDG

-794 KLVRSGVT
+794 KLVRGGVT
-802 KKQLESLINA
+802 KKQLESLIKA
-812 DAFRNLGFN
+812 DAFRNLGYN

-881 TYKSKYQNIV
+881 THKSKYQNVV
-891 SINCIGNYFNKIVNV
+891 SINCIGNYFNRIVNV

-920 NEDMAFI
+920 NEDMAFV

-975 KINYIRRENEEEE
+975 KINYIRRENEEE

>member
-528 DDNEVYKLFAN
+528 DDNDVYKLFAN

-601 SLEPILKETYGIM
+601 SLEHILKETYGIM

-774 SSLVLRSRDKEFT
+774 SSLVLKARDKEFT

-812 DAFRNLGFN
+812 DAFRNFGFN

-881 TYKSKYQNIV
+881 THKSKYQNIV
-891 SINCIGNYFNKIVNV
+891 SINCIGNYFNRIVNV

-920 NEDMAFI
+920 NEDMAFV

>member
-21 DDIIDYNIKNNRT
+21 DDIIDYNIKNNRSS
-34 NAVICDDNMYGTMEF
+34 AIICDDNMYGVMEF
-49 IKKCNLKKIKPI
+49 IKKCNLKNIKPV

-67 FDNYKILL
+67 INNYKILL

-111 ILVPFDSLNFYLEHK
+111 FLIPFSSLNFYLEYK
-126 DKFMDIYLGFS
+126 DKITDIYLGFS

-142 SEALVITKDIVY
+142 SDALVITKDVVY
-154 LKPCLYKRKEDSD
+154 LKPCLYKNKEDSD

-178 KTLNDNIS
+178 KTLNDNVT
-186 YDTLNKELEVTDII
+186 YDILDKAIEDSDVI
-200 NTYENIGLL
+200 NTYSNIGLL
-209 NTLKIVDECNLE
+209 NTLKIVDACNLE
-221 FPKPSLLLPI
+221 FPKASLLLPI

-242 YLMSLAKAGL
+242 YLISLAKAGL
-252 SKRLNNN
+252 TKRLNNN
-259 VTKDYLDRLGYELN
+259 ITKDYLDRLSYELD
-273 IINNMGFANY
+273 IIKNMVFSNY

-353 RDDIINYVTDKY
+353 RDDIINYVTNKY

-373 VTFGTLAAKQVLRDV
+373 VTFGTLAAKQVLRDT
-388 SRIFS
+388 SRIFN

-413 LDEFYRENEKFRAYI
+413 LNEFYKENNNFREYI
-428 NSDEVLSKVYKIASI
+428 NSDITLSKVYKVASI

-461 KKDLDEVIPLTK
+461 KMDLDEVIPLTK

-518 VKIEFNDIPL
+518 ERIDFNTIPL
-528 DDNEVYKLFAN
+528 DDRDTYNLFAR

-550 NGMRGFLRKLKPS
+550 NGMRSFLRKLKPS
-563 SFDELSTAIALFRP
+563 SFDDLIAAIALFRP

-614 IYQEQIMQVANIYAG
+614 IYQEQIMQVAHVYAG

-653 ESKFISKAKALGHG
+653 ESKFISKAKALGHDDAT
-667 ENISKTIFASILKFA
+667 SKTLFASILKFA

-709 LEFYANLLNN
+709 LEFYVNLLNN
-719 VIGASSKM
+719 VIGAAGKM
-727 QEYLREIR
+727 QEYIREIR
-735 SHDLKVL
+735 SNNIKVL
-742 KPDINKSTNR
+742 KPNINKSTNG
-752 FVIDS
+752 FVIDG

-769 VGTSV
+769 VGSSV
-774 SSLVLRSRDKEFT
+774 SNLVLKARDEEFT

-794 KLVRSGVT
+794 KLVRCGVT

-812 DAFRNLGFN
+812 DAFRNLGYN

-832 VNYGTLTI
+832 VNYGSLTI

-855 NEFPNSVLLEQEEEC
+855 NEYQDSVLLEQEIEC

-881 TYKSKYQNIV
+881 AYKSKYQNII
-891 SINCIGNYFNKIVNV
+891 SINNLSNYFNRIVST

-920 NEDMAFI
+920 NEDMAFV
-927 TASDETGQVDFIF
+927 TASDETGSIDFIF

-946 NNMDIK
+946 NNMDIR

-975 KINYIRRENEEEE
+975 KVEYVRRENEEE